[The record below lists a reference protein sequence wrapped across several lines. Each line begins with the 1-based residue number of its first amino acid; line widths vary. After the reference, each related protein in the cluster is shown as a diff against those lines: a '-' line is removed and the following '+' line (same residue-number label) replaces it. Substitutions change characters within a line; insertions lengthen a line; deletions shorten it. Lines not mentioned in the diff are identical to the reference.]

1 MICAGIDFQLHVQ
14 YILTLFLM
22 FPVISYC
29 KEREILFKVESN
41 VSTLNKKGGG
51 GAESVAIFLKQ

>member
-1 MICAGIDFQLHVQ
+1 
-14 YILTLFLM
+14 M

-29 KEREILFKVESN
+29 KEREILLKVESN

-51 GAESVAIFLKQ
+51 GGAESVAIFLKQ

>member
-1 MICAGIDFQLHVQ
+1 MICAGIYFQL
-14 YILTLFLM
+14 YTNSFYM

-41 VSTLNKKGGG
+41 ISTLKTGVCK
-51 GAESVAIFLKQ
+51 SVAIFLKQ

>member
-1 MICAGIDFQLHVQ
+1 
-14 YILTLFLM
+14 M

-29 KEREILFKVESN
+29 KEREILLKVESN
-41 VSTLNKKGGG
+41 VSTLNKKWGGGGG

>member
-1 MICAGIDFQLHVQ
+1 
-14 YILTLFLM
+14 M

-29 KEREILFKVESN
+29 KEREILLKVESN

-51 GAESVAIFLKQ
+51 VGGAESVAIFLKQ

>member
-1 MICAGIDFQLHVQ
+1 
-14 YILTLFLM
+14 M

-29 KEREILFKVESN
+29 KEREILLKVESN

-51 GAESVAIFLKQ
+51 GGGGLSQ

>member
-1 MICAGIDFQLHVQ
+1 
-14 YILTLFLM
+14 M

-29 KEREILFKVESN
+29 KEREILLKVESN
-41 VSTLNKKGGG
+41 VSTLNKKGVGGVG

>member
-1 MICAGIDFQLHVQ
+1 MICAGIDFQLHV
-14 YILTLFLM
+14 YTNSFFLM

-29 KEREILFKVESN
+29 KEREILLKVESN

-51 GAESVAIFLKQ
+51 

>member
-1 MICAGIDFQLHVQ
+1 
-14 YILTLFLM
+14 M

-29 KEREILFKVESN
+29 KEREILLKVESN

-51 GAESVAIFLKQ
+51 AESVAIFLKQ